1 MLYKRNYKYINKMSS
16 RISDTVKLLTK
27 QYYDIQLYIDKLNK
41 QIQDIRDKKKQVETQ
56 LITSLSTSGLQNQ
69 AITYQGKRIFIGSET
84 NYDTLT
90 FKFLEQCLLKLFN
103 NNQPQ
108 VKQIIQFIKQER
120 TKSSQQVIKIK

>member
-1 MLYKRNYKYINKMSS
+1 MSS
-16 RISDTVKLLTK
+16 SISDTVKVLTK

-41 QIQDIRDKKKQVETQ
+41 QIQDIRDKKKQIETQ
-56 LITSLSTSGLQNQ
+56 LITSLATSGLQNQ
-69 AITYQGKRIFIGSET
+69 AITYQGKRIYISSET

-108 VKQIIQFIKQER
+108 VKQILQFIKQER
-120 TKSSQQVIKIK
+120 SKSSHQIIKMK

>member
-1 MLYKRNYKYINKMSS
+1 VLYKRNYKYINKMSS

>member
-1 MLYKRNYKYINKMSS
+1 MSS
-16 RISDTVKLLTK
+16 SISDTVKVLTK

-41 QIQDIRDKKKQVETQ
+41 QIQDIRDKKKQIEAQ
-56 LITSLSTSGLQNQ
+56 LISSLATSGLQNQ
-69 AITYQGKRIFIGSET
+69 AITYQGKRIYISSET

-108 VKQIIQFIKQER
+108 VKQILQFIKQER
-120 TKSSQQVIKIK
+120 SKSSHQIIKMK